1 MNHDSTEPGT
11 YCAHRL
17 KFLRYME
24 CGVGNLCPPQTTA
37 VHVEIKLLL
46 YFYLFRRAI
55 LFHERAKFSV
65 LKLFDSYE
73 TVQAIRFPLSW
84 WWLQAK
90 RANKFHFCCGCFS
103 CQFMHVRFISE
114 CDPRPRHIHSI
125 RVIMQHK
132 NWIYRKT
139 KEQQWQNEP
148 TMRMNEFT
156 LCLWVQQSVANDG
169 ERIVVFRLF
178 ILYTAEE
185 HNKMLRLAWY
195 PGQNISTQVMPHWLV
210 SGERKFINIPFLD
223 SCSLRP
229 RIATTTNRPPTLT

>member
-125 RVIMQHK
+125 RVILIC
-132 NWIYRKT
+132 NT
-139 KEQQWQNEP
+139 KIE
-148 TMRMNEFT
+148 
-156 LCLWVQQSVANDG
+156 
-169 ERIVVFRLF
+169 
-178 ILYTAEE
+178 YTAKRK
-185 HNKMLRLAWY
+185 NNNGKMSQPCEWMNSLC
-195 PGQNISTQVMPHWLV
+195 VC
-210 SGERKFINIPFLD
+210 E
-223 SCSLRP
+223 CSK
-229 RIATTTNRPPTLT
+229 A